1 MVIVR
6 KIDYGYKW
14 PMIVKVLEVL
24 KMIIE
29 SLFQRL
35 QSTEGLFLECISQF
49 SKAEIFKLL
58 KKAIYFVQEKHYIKL
73 K

>member
-1 MVIVR
+1 MANDCESVGSIKDDYRIIV
-6 KIDYGYKW
+6 
-14 PMIVKVLEVL
+14 PKVT
-24 KMIIE
+24 KYWNA
-29 SLFQRL
+29 
-35 QSTEGLFLECISQF
+35 LECISQF

>member
-6 KIDYGYKW
+6 KIDYDYKW

-24 KMIIE
+24 KMIME

-35 QSTEGLFLECISQF
+35 QSTYGLFLECISEF

-58 KKAIYFVQEKHYIKL
+58 KKSNIFCTRKALY
-73 K
+73 